1 MVKCG
6 KCGTDYK
13 VLCHV
18 CYPDSPADDEEIKRA
33 INASKSMIARVDAQL
48 NEAIKN
54 ENWERA
60 GKMDNYKNGMEQI
73 LIVFEL
79 ACGG

>member
-1 MVKCG
+1 M
-6 KCGTDYK
+6 T
-13 VLCHV
+13 
-18 CYPDSPADDEEIKRA
+18 EEKIERA
-33 INASKSMIARVDAQL
+33 IKVSRAMIAQVETQL

-60 GKMDNYKNGMEQI
+60 GKMDNYKSGMEQI

-79 ACGG
+79 ACGGGNEN